1 MESFNH
7 PMSRARTFL
16 IFPNE
21 LDAEWADQFV
31 AEHLRETES
40 TDCTCW
46 SGIWTNGLQV
56 GIAWGSPVAAV
67 FGQPVTEDNPD
78 GDPDLMLV
86 EETFDE
92 EGNSDWSLL
101 QPTTEETPL

>member
-21 LDAEWADQFV
+21 LDAEWADQLV
-31 AEHLRETES
+31 AEYLREMES

-46 SGIWTNGLQV
+46 SGVHTNGPLI
-56 GIAWGSPVAAV
+56 GIVWGSPVAAV
-67 FGQPVTEDNPD
+67 FGQPVSEDNPD
-78 GDPDLMLV
+78 GDPALVLV
-86 EETFDE
+86 EETFDA
-92 EGNSDWSLL
+92 EGNSEWHLMEPE
-101 QPTTEETPL
+101 QEIPLE